1 MKQAAVS
8 HCRNID
14 GRTCRPG
21 DKYGMDLLLWRHAEA
36 HDGSPDASR
45 TLTERGRRQA
55 EHMAAWLERH
65 LPADAQILVSPALRA
80 RQTAEALHRPFTI
93 CPDIGPDAD
102 AARLLA
108 AAGWPD
114 GAGRT
119 VLLVGHQPVLGRIAA
134 LLLCGAEADWSIRKG
149 ALWWLSSRMRADE
162 TQVVLRVAMAPD
174 FIHDKTAR
182 HSRAP

>member
-8 HCRNID
+8 HCRNTD
-14 GRTCRPG
+14 DRTCRSD

-45 TLTERGRRQA
+45 TLTKRGRRQA
-55 EHMAAWLERH
+55 EQVAGWLKDH
-65 LPADAQILVSPALRA
+65 LPKDAQILVSSAVRA
-80 RQTAEALHRPFTI
+80 QQTAEALHRPFTI
-93 CPDIGPDAD
+93 CQDIDPDAD
-102 AARLLA
+102 TVHALA

-114 GAGRT
+114 GTRRT

-149 ALWWLSSRMRADE
+149 ALWWLSSRVRADE
-162 TQVVLRVAMAPD
+162 TQIVLRVAMAPD
-174 FIHDKTAR
+174 FIR
-182 HSRAP
+182 